1 MVGDVAGLD
10 IGGNEAH
17 LGPEILNARPGPN
30 RILSYLK
37 QPVWSAGVLAYEL
50 AGHRNPFETGRLDQR
65 AYEVVNIPPLEYTY
79 CAAAVHCQRLPQK
92 FSSLVQSMLA
102 PDPVNRPTLT
112 EALQRALL

>member
-1 MVGDVAGLD
+1 MCVGLD

-50 AGHRNPFETGRLDQR
+50 AGHRNPFEAGQLDQR
-65 AYEVVNIPPLEYTY
+65 AYEVCNVPPLEYTF
-79 CAAAVHCQRLPQK
+79 CAATVNCQRLPQK

-102 PDPVNRPTLT
+102 PDPGSRPTLAN
-112 EALQRALL
+112 ALQKILQ